1 MDLRNTYSD
10 FDERKLTDFSVFL
23 YFLWRCAASEGRGR
37 SKLVRR
43 RRDMSYEDML
53 VNEVLE
59 SYKKRTTHARPVK
72 NFNDTI
78 TVRFAIQL
86 TQIMGLDE
94 QDQILTLNFW
104 DQLVSRTTFYG
115 LCGCACLLVSVV
127 ISAGKVCLF

>member
-1 MDLRNTYSD
+1 
-10 FDERKLTDFSVFL
+10 
-23 YFLWRCAASEGRGR
+23 
-37 SKLVRR
+37 
-43 RRDMSYEDML
+43 ML

-104 DQLVSRTTFYG
+104 DQL
-115 LCGCACLLVSVV
+115 
-127 ISAGKVCLF
+127 